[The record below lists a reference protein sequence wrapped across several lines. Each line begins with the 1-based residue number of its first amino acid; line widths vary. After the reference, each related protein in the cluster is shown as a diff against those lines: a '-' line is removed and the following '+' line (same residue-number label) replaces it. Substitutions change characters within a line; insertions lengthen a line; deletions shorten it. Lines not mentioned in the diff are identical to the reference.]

1 MTGIQATEM
10 LGKGDY
16 EYALP
21 FYGERRP
28 ILIDLVLVPRQEFE
42 QKYAH
47 IRREG
52 EILIGETYVPQL
64 KGASAYLFATA
75 ACLRDSSGQVIAA
88 VETIRDITDRKR
100 VGNRFA

>member
-1 MTGIQATEM
+1 MTGVQATEM

-28 ILIDLVLVPRQEFE
+28 ILIDLVLLPRQEFE

-47 IRREG
+47 IRRDG
-52 EILIGETYVPQL
+52 EILVGETYVPRL
-64 KGASAYLFATA
+64 RGARRLPVCHRSHPARRRRRTRG
-75 ACLRDSSGQVIAA
+75 RD
-88 VETIRDITDRKR
+88 
-100 VGNRFA
+100 

>member
-28 ILIDLVLVPRQEFE
+28 ILIDLVLLPRQEFE

-47 IRREG
+47 IRRR
-52 EILIGETYVPQL
+52 
-64 KGASAYLFATA
+64 ARS
-75 ACLRDSSGQVIAA
+75 
-88 VETIRDITDRKR
+88 
-100 VGNRFA
+100 